1 MKIKFT
7 FTVVFIVSL
16 FVFQSC
22 FTPQNVIRL
31 QPENENVNW
40 LYGQQFVS
48 DSINGVIYEVGFSQM
63 TGGQYWFDFNI
74 TNRSNLSILI
84 DPAYFYIQPLDA
96 RMQPLTEN
104 RVAAIDPENEIL
116 EIEKQISRNDAH
128 EMNQIGIGLVAATVD
143 VATAVAVAV
152 DDNPHNNHL
161 RTHLT
166 HHAMAAAAHD
176 AADNAFQVQSLNE
189 VKEAWETSTIRKTTL
204 NSNYTMK
211 GKVFFPAF
219 RDAVHIRLYLPVDDQ
234 FIELGYKQIQFPAK

>member
-7 FTVVFIVSL
+7 FPAVFIVSL

-31 QPENENVNW
+31 QPEKEDVNW
-40 LYGQQFVS
+40 LYGQQFIS
-48 DSINGVIYEVGFSQM
+48 DSIDGVIYEVGFSQM

-74 TNRSNLSILI
+74 TNRSNLPILI
-84 DPAYFYIQPLDA
+84 DPANFFIQPLDG
-96 RMQPLTEN
+96 RMQPLTEQ
-104 RVAAIDPENEIL
+104 RVAAVDPENEIL

-128 EMNQIGIGLVAATVD
+128 ELNQIGIGLVAATVD
-143 VATAVAVAV
+143 VATGIAVVS
-152 DDNPHNNHL
+152 DDNPHNDHL

-166 HHAMAAAAHD
+166 HHVMATAAHD
-176 AADNAFQVQSLNE
+176 AADNSFQVQSLNE

-204 NSNYTMK
+204 KSNYNMK
-211 GKVFFPAF
+211 GKVYFPAF
-219 RDAVHIRLYLPVDDQ
+219 PDAVYIRLYLPVDDQ